1 MMTVSVCNLEDMMLS
16 TVLAKGIYTF
26 VQFHEEI
33 VEEQGVALL
42 LPAGRFKDRHE
53 GMEKISS
60 LSQMSSR

>member
-1 MMTVSVCNLEDMMLS
+1 MMLS